1 VVESVNAALK
11 GAFANIS
18 RGFFRVFGRTKITVL
33 MGFTI
38 AAFNLDRLR
47 SFRAKQAEEEGQPRR
62 RAKRR
67 QGTWADL
74 TPTSNETL
82 ADDREDRP
90 D

>member
-1 VVESVNAALK
+1 
-11 GAFANIS
+11 
-18 RGFFRVFGRTKITVL
+18 

-47 SFRAKQAEEEGQPRR
+47 SFQAKQAEEEGQPRR

-67 QGTWADL
+67 LGTWVDL
-74 TPTSNETL
+74 TPTTDVVE
-82 ADDREDRP
+82 ADDDSEDPP